1 MSEQNP
7 YDQLGVS
14 EGASFDEIQ
23 SARNRLC
30 AELKGDAEQVKQ
42 IEAAYDA
49 VLMDRLKMRQEGR
62 IKVPDGIR
70 FAERQ
75 VESPPNSPKTVAKQ
89 RPAWLDGLI
98 DTPSQADIWMP
109 AGVMAALTAIAY
121 FTASAVQLTLILG
134 VGSAFYFL
142 YRKEQKL
149 GRTVLLSFTGLLV
162 GLLLGGLIYG
172 LVSTQLPALAIG
184 TADVFASAFTF
195 LVLWLISSFLR

>member
-109 AGVMAALTAIAY
+109 AGVMAVLTAIAY
-121 FTASAVQLTLILG
+121 FTPAVQLTLILG

-162 GLLLGGLIYG
+162 GLLLGGLVYG
-172 LVSTQLPALAIG
+172 LVSTQLLALAID
-184 TADVFASAFTF
+184 TDVFASAFTF